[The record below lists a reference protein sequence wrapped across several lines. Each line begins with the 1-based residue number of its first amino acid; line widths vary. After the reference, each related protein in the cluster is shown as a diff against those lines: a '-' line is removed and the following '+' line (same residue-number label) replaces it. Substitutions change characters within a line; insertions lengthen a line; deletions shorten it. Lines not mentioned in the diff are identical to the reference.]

1 MMRSRGAEVQAT
13 ATDRAADS
21 HRDAALYNAPREVGM
36 RRRSGAIVG
45 VVAAALAAMSSWTHP
60 AVSAAASEADFYGIW
75 NYATMTPLER
85 PREFAN
91 VERLTQEAAAAYERD
106 TAARQAATNNTAG
119 PDWWDPGTRHLTDR
133 RTSLIVDPPD
143 GRLPPLT
150 ADAQARASAR
160 AQARRDRGP
169 AGGPEDLALNER
181 CLSWSTA
188 GPPMLPG
195 VYNNNVEF
203 IQTHEYVAIVN
214 EMIHDVRIIPMDG
227 RPHGTVRRWLGD
239 PRGRWEGQTLVV
251 DTTNFTDKT
260 SVRGSDDRL
269 HLVERFTRIDPNTIE
284 YQFTVDDPTVRSQP
298 WTARF
303 PLRKT
308 SDRMYEYACHEGNAP
323 SVEGILRASRAQE
336 RQ

>member
-1 MMRSRGAEVQAT
+1 MRGRS
-13 ATDRAADS
+13 AAIFG
-21 HRDAALYNAPREVGM
+21 V
-36 RRRSGAIVG
+36 
-45 VVAAALAAMSSWTHP
+45 VVAAFGAMSP
-60 AVSAAASEADFYGIW
+60 KPNRAVSAAAGEADLYGIW

-85 PREFAN
+85 PKEFSN
-91 VERLTQEAAAAYERD
+91 LERLTAEAAAAYEREI
-106 TAARQAATNNTAG
+106 TARQAATNNTAG

-133 RTSLIVDPPD
+133 RTSLIVDPPN

-150 ADAQARASAR
+150 ADAETRASAR

-203 IQTHEYVAIVN
+203 IQTRQYVAIVN
-214 EMIHDVRIIPMDG
+214 EMIHDARIIPMDG
-227 RPHGTVRRWLGD
+227 RPRGTVRRWLGD
-239 PRGRWEGQTLVV
+239 SRGRWEGQTLVV

-269 HLVERFTRIDPNTIE
+269 HLVERFTRIDPNTID
-284 YQFTVDDPTVRSQP
+284 YQFTVDDPTVWSQP